1 MLIFVELFYTLSKM
15 KNQDKNKIL
24 IDCFL
29 ETNPVQTY
37 EDLKT
42 KSGWKSITLYRKIK
56 ACNLLVSYNQNAKF
70 YTLSKLAHFNHNGI
84 WNYKQILFS
93 KHGNLFNT
101 LIALIN
107 NSITGYTAKELTT
120 IIEIKADDAL
130 RILWVSKRVNKQK
143 VGSTNVYFSIKPELF
158 SQQLTVREQPSR
170 VALSS
175 LIISDN
181 QIIISVLVEIIQQDS
196 LDCKILYKS
205 IKKQNIDIGIEQIE
219 QVIEQYQL
227 KKKTNK

>member
-1 MLIFVELFYTLSKM
+1 M
-15 KNQDKNKIL
+15 KNEEKYKLL
-24 IDCFL
+24 IDCFI
-29 ETNPVQTY
+29 EANPIQTF

-101 LIALIN
+101 IIALIN
-107 NSITGYTAKELTT
+107 NCIKGYTAKEMTT
-120 IIEIKADDAL
+120 IMEVKTDDAL
-130 RILWVSKRVNKQK
+130 RVLWISKRVHKQK
-143 VGSTNVYFSIKPELF
+143 IGSTNVYFSTNPEF
-158 SQQLTVREQPSR
+158 FAQQLLIREQENPLP
-170 VALSS
+170 LSS
-175 LIISDN
+175 YILSDY
-181 QIIISVLVEIIQQDS
+181 QIIIAVLVEIIQKDS
-196 LDCKILYKS
+196 LDYKVLLKGV
-205 IKKQNIDIGIEQIE
+205 KKQNVDITIEQIE
-219 QVIEQYQL
+219 QVIDQYKL